1 MDIPSP
7 WHHRVHKKES
17 EKVEKSLKREI
28 RKLWG
33 IRRVKVVPAA
43 VGVVGAGSK
52 RLHTWLD
59 KLGITINT
67 DLLQNSFVG
76 SSKNLKV
83 EGGKLTHGNFGHWL

>member
-1 MDIPSP
+1 MDIASP

-33 IRRVKVVPAA
+33 VRRVKVVPAA
-43 VGVVGAGSK
+43 VGAVGAGSK

-67 DLLQNSFVG
+67 DLLQKQLCWQQQG
-76 SSKNLKV
+76 SK
-83 EGGKLTHGNFGHWL
+83 G

>member
-1 MDIPSP
+1 MG
-7 WHHRVHKKES
+7 VYEKES
-17 EKVEKSLKREI
+17 EKVKKYRDLKREI

-43 VGVVGAGSK
+43 VGAVGAGSK

-67 DLLQNSFVG
+67 DLLQKQLCWQQQG
-76 SSKNLKV
+76 SK
-83 EGGKLTHGNFGHWL
+83 G